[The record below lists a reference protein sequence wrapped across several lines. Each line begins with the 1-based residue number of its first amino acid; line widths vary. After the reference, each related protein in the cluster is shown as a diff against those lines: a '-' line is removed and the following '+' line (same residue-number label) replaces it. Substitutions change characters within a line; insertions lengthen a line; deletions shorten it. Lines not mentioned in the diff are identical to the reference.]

1 MRMHD
6 PIPATPRVSFVLT
19 NFNYARY
26 IERAIDSLLGQ
37 RDVDL
42 ELIVI
47 DDCSTDASRTILQRY
62 ENEPRVRLLLHERNR
77 GNIYSYNEGLALA
90 RGDIVGTFDAD
101 DVSLRPDV
109 VARQV
114 AMFDAHP
121 EVGLVYTGF
130 AIVDEADLPFRE
142 SKPWASDHVRPAYE
156 AFTDL
161 LSLNTVPHSGALVRR
176 SCHDVV
182 GWYDPR
188 LSYAGDWDLWLRLA
202 GRFAVGYLAGPLYAY
217 RVHRNN
223 MTSRGK
229 PPGEATRERLQA
241 VENAFAALP
250 PDAPAA
256 IREPRRDATRSSPG
270 PGTTAPSGARAAAG
284 SGSAT
289 RSGALPTYCCGG
301 RSTARWPTWW
311 SSRRSGTRGTNGSRR
326 GGRAAAGDRS
336 RHRPA
341 PRVRA
346 RAARRRRPGHAAGGR
361 TS

>member
-1 MRMHD
+1 MRMPG
-6 PIPATPRVSFVLT
+6 PIVAAPRVSFVVT
-19 NFNYARY
+19 NFNYASY
-26 IERAIDSLLGQ
+26 IERAIDGLLGQ
-37 RDVDL
+37 HDVDL
-42 ELIVI
+42 ELVVI
-47 DDCSTDASRTILQRY
+47 DDCSTDNSRAILQRY
-62 ENEPRVRLLLHERNR
+62 AGEPRVRLVFHERNR
-77 GNIYSYNEGLALA
+77 GNIFSYNEGLALA

-101 DVSLRPDV
+101 DVCLRPDV

-130 AIVDEADLPFRE
+130 AIVDEADRPFRE

-229 PPGEATRERLQA
+229 PPGEATRERMQA

-250 PDAPAA
+250 PDTPAA
-256 IREPRRDATRSSPG
+256 VRDLRTPARRNALLTGTWNDRSFGRTRRSWIGLRDAIQRAPDLLLQRALYSAVAHLLVLTAIGHPRYERLALWRESRGRRSLSTP
-270 PGTTAPSGARAAAG
+270 AG
-284 SGSAT
+284 SRIA
-289 RSGALPTYCCGG
+289 
-301 RSTARWPTWW
+301 
-311 SSRRSGTRGTNGSRR
+311 
-326 GGRAAAGDRS
+326 D
-336 RHRPA
+336 HR
-341 PRVRA
+341 
-346 RAARRRRPGHAAGGR
+346 
-361 TS
+361 